1 MSRLLYLVSI
11 VDFLFSQTMMY
22 HWEESRLKCIDIQR
36 SQLFQEFQ
44 AGVWTVEE
52 YWAKIKFLSQPEPV
66 SPPAKRRAVSIDWD
80 DELPDS
86 SQSI

>member
-1 MSRLLYLVSI
+1 MSRLLYLVST

-22 HWEESRLKCIDIQR
+22 HREESRLKRIDIQR

-52 YWAKIKFLSQPEPV
+52 Y
-66 SPPAKRRAVSIDWD
+66 
-80 DELPDS
+80 
-86 SQSI
+86 